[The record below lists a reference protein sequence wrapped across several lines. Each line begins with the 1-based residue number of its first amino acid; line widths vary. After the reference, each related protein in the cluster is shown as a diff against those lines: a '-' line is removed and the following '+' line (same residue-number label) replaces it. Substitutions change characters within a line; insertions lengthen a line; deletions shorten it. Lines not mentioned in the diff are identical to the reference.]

1 MLNYFKFNSFIIFIS
16 IFVFSFIFTGCN
28 GSNNC
33 KYNVLRDHNSL
44 IADMKSSELQE
55 IFLDIVIDL
64 YQTKDEIDRIDSIII
79 TDFVDMHNLSIDN
92 NGRLLTEYLKEAL
105 NRFRDKTIVKI
116 DIHKK
121 LILDDTGFK
130 LLTRDK
136 NNIRNIKLKSEEFI
150 INSLSYSDNNLK
162 LFIKRVKSVDS
173 KVVKTVI
180 KEINL
185 NCNGSLSLKSFLL
198 N

>member
-1 MLNYFKFNSFIIFIS
+1 
-16 IFVFSFIFTGCN
+16 
-28 GSNNC
+28 
-33 KYNVLRDHNSL
+33 
-44 IADMKSSELQE
+44 
-55 IFLDIVIDL
+55 
-64 YQTKDEIDRIDSIII
+64 
-79 TDFVDMHNLSIDN
+79 
-92 NGRLLTEYLKEAL
+92 
-105 NRFRDKTIVKI
+105 
-116 DIHKK
+116 
-121 LILDDTGFK
+121 LDDTGFK